1 MVLKQ
6 KSRQVLRKVT
16 RSSPVSKPSP
26 PRAVVHKPNRHLVAS
41 LEEHELVEGHVMQR
55 SSVPTN
61 SMIKVAHISKLY
73 KTDVIETVALN
84 DVSFTIEKGEFVAI
98 MGPSGSGKSTLMHIL
113 GALDQPTSGTYTLDG
128 ENVETLGDDEL
139 ADIRNRKIG
148 FIFQAFNLLPRTSAM
163 DNVMLPLVYAGVPK
177 EERIARAKKY
187 LEMVGLGNRLLHTSN
202 QLSGGQ
208 QQRVALG
215 RALIKE
221 PDVLLF
227 DEPLSNLDAE
237 LRLHMRAEIKR
248 LQRSLGITAVLVTH
262 DQVEALSMA
271 DRILVLREGRLQQ
284 LADPHTLY
292 HHPTNQFVARFIGSA
307 PMNFLPVELT
317 GQPQTLRL
325 VDTGYGFALPAA
337 SWTPL
342 EDMSH
347 GPARLTLGV
356 RPEDIPVHPRPGE
369 NLLPATITLLEPL
382 GREVLLSITCGTHGL
397 KVLVPTPCDLASDT
411 AVWLDL
417 SQGPHHFFDPQTG
430 AACLRS
436 PSP

>member
-1 MVLKQ
+1 MAT
-6 KSRQVLRKVT
+6 VT
-16 RSSPVSKPSP
+16 LEGLSKYFGTVP
-26 PRAVVHKPNRHLVAS
+26 AVQ
-41 LEEHELVEGHVMQR
+41 EL
-55 SSVPTN
+55 SC
-61 SMIKVAHISKLY
+61 
-73 KTDVIETVALN
+73 
-84 DVSFTIEKGEFVAI
+84 TIAQGEFLALL
-98 MGPSGSGKSTLMHIL
+98 GPSGCGKTTTLLIL
-113 GALDQPTSGTYTLDG
+113 AGIYRPSRGVLRFDGRVVNDVPPRQRNIGMVFQSYALYPHLTVFENLAFPLRVQRQP
-128 ENVETLGDDEL
+128 
-139 ADIRNRKIG
+139 R
-148 FIFQAFNLLPRTSAM
+148 
-163 DNVMLPLVYAGVPK
+163 AG
-177 EERIARAKKY
+177 IARKVEETA
-187 LEMVGLGNRLLHTSN
+187 GLVQLQDLLQRKPA

-317 GQPQTLRL
+317 DQPQTLRL
-325 VDTGYGFALPAA
+325 VDTGYGLALPAA

-342 EDMSH
+342 QGMSH

-356 RPEDIPVHPRPGE
+356 RPEDIPVHPRPE
-369 NLLPATITLLEPL
+369 AHLLPATVTLLEPL
-382 GREVLLSITCGTHGL
+382 GREVLLSITCGTQVL
-397 KVLVPTPCDLASDT
+397 KVLVPTPCDLAPDT

-417 SQGPHHFFDPQTG
+417 SQGPHHFFDPRTG
-430 AACLRS
+430 AAWPPRAAS
-436 PSP
+436 EQRGA